1 MIMGLTSGRNLERL
15 RQIIN
20 NYYIQNIII
29 NNYDIQS
36 TIPNNEII
44 SILNKLKIFASTNYW
59 RILNKNADKIHK
71 NISAS
76 KMHKN

>member
-1 MIMGLTSGRNLERL
+1 MIYTN
-15 RQIIN
+15 
-20 NYYIQNIII
+20 
-29 NNYDIQS
+29 

-44 SILNKLKIFASTNYW
+44 SNQNKPKAFASTNYW

-76 KMHKN
+76 KNVQKLGGW